1 MTMGTAL
8 AMRNPMKG
16 GSSHHAKLFVGR
28 EFALRWI
35 KLGEINNLGPRPRG
49 ESDRRGNKFAHVRL
63 QSLACLPVR
72 WLRQIFI
79 SEAFPNRRYPQLAA

>member
-1 MTMGTAL
+1 MQSYSSAENSPC
-8 AMRNPMKG
+8 A
-16 GSSHHAKLFVGR
+16 GSNSVT
-28 EFALRWI
+28 
-35 KLGEINNLGPRPRG
+35 INNLGPRPRG

>member
-35 KLGEINNLGPRPRG
+35 KLG
-49 ESDRRGNKFAHVRL
+49 DD
-63 QSLACLPVR
+63 
-72 WLRQIFI
+72 
-79 SEAFPNRRYPQLAA
+79 